1 MRGAAGQEVALDQ
14 REEVGAQ
21 LVGQGF
27 FVAPAAG
34 YGLVFVFHRP
44 RVCGMG

>member
-1 MRGAAGQEVALDQ
+1 
-14 REEVGAQ
+14 VGAQ

-34 YGLVFVFHRP
+34 GYGLVFVFHRP